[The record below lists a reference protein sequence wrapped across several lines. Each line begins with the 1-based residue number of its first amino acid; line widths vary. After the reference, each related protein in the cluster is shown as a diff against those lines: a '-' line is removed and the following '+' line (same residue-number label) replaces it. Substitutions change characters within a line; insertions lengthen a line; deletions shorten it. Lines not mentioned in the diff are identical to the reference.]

1 MPRSVP
7 ATTVT
12 AHRAAS
18 PAGTLPAQVIW
29 PAQTSGL
36 PPLVALHGISR
47 NAAELV
53 DLLRPDAARSGR
65 IIVVP
70 HFSARRWPHFQR
82 PSRSA
87 RPDQAVL
94 ALLGDLA
101 MTEPAFAGRVDLFG
115 HSGGAQLAHRIA
127 MLYPQRVGQL
137 NLAAAGW
144 YCLPDTS
151 MAHPYGLDADAAP
164 DALRWARRHAQALPG
179 YLRLRVR
186 LFVGSN
192 DTLRD
197 ASLRQEP
204 DLDRLQG
211 LTRIDRAHTYL
222 DRFRRAALTRGIL
235 PDVALTLLP
244 GVTHDVA
251 KAIRDAGLARHV
263 TAAPGLA
270 PLALAN

>member
-1 MPRSVP
+1 MPRP
-7 ATTVT
+7 FTETTVT

-29 PAQTSGL
+29 PAQRSGL
-36 PPLVALHGISR
+36 APLIALHGISR
-47 NAAELV
+47 NASELV
-53 DLLRPDAARSGR
+53 DLLLADAARSGR

-82 PSRSA
+82 PCRSA
-87 RPDQAVL
+87 RPDQALL
-94 ALLGDLA
+94 ALLSQLA
-101 MTEPAFAGRVDLFG
+101 VTMPAFAGPVDLFG
-115 HSGGAQLAHRIA
+115 HSGGAQLAHRFA
-127 MLYPQRVGQL
+127 MLYPQRVGRL

-151 MAHPYGLDADAAP
+151 MAHPYGLGANAAP
-164 DALRWARRHAQALPG
+164 DALCWARRHAQALPA
-179 YLRLRVR
+179 YLRLPVQ
-186 LFVGSN
+186 LYVGSD

-204 DLDRLQG
+204 ELDRLQG
-211 LTRIDRAHTYL
+211 RTRIDRAQTYL

-251 KAIRDAGLARHV
+251 RAIRDAGLARHV
-263 TAAPGLA
+263 TSDPSLA
-270 PLALAN
+270 PLAAAC